1 MPDPD
6 DILPH
11 QRGALPTSA
20 EVAAREVSERRPTG
34 RWSRLRS
41 WATIAVA
48 ILAVVVVYLWFG
60 RTV

>member
-6 DILPH
+6 DILPG
-11 QRGALPTSA
+11 QRGALPTRA
-20 EVAAREVSERRPTG
+20 EVAEREGSERRPTG

-41 WATIAVA
+41 WATIGVA

-60 RTV
+60 RTD